1 MTTFRKRLLIGVMA
15 AGLGATSFAVY
26 ADRPGCGPMGAGPAA
41 FGERGGSPEKM
52 AAYFEK
58 RQSELHDK
66 LKLNANQEGAW
77 KNYIARIKPTE
88 PPMRPDRAEIEKLPA
103 PERMEKMFG
112 FMQDNQKRMADRIA
126 ATKEFY
132 AVLTPEQQKIFDAEF
147 GPGRGHRRH
156 RGPF

>member
-1 MTTFRKRLLIGVMA
+1 MTTFRKRFLIGVMA
-15 AGLGATSFAVY
+15 AGLGAASFAAY

-41 FGERGGSPEKM
+41 FGEHGRSPEKM
-52 AAYFEK
+52 AAHFEK

-66 LKLNANQEGAW
+66 LKLNASQEGAW
-77 KNYIARIKPTE
+77 KNYIARIKPQE
-88 PPMRPDRAEIEKLPA
+88 PPKRPDRAEIDKLPA

-112 FMQDNQKRMADRIA
+112 FMQEHEKRMADRIA

-147 GPGRGHRRH
+147 QHGKGHRRH
-156 RGPF
+156 RGAS